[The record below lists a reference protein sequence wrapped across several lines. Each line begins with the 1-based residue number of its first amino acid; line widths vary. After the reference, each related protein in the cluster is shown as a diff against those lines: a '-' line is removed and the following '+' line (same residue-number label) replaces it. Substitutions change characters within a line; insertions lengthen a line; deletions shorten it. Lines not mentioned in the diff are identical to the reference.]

1 MDESVWEK
9 TKKSKVTMVILI
21 SFILL
26 LIICAIISFS
36 IYSGTSNVQS
46 YFNNIEADSSIYNEV
61 SNQVAIN
68 KKLSDISNNDG
79 YTIDNAY
86 TETNPYGISPLSG
99 IIIFQTKNDEQIKV
113 YINNKYV
120 TTTDSSKKHI
130 IPIYGLLSNYDNTVR
145 VESSLTSQDYIFK
158 TSEVSVDYPLTI
170 NQSSQITNDIYITVD
185 SYTKKISGW
194 DSEGNLRY
202 YLDAP
207 NSMDVEFL
215 DNNHFLIG
223 VPQGSNRDQYIGFV
237 EMDYLGKI
245 YNYYTLKNGYSFDF
259 QILKDGTIMVP
270 GGDIPVYFTKQ
281 MITSINPKDGSV
293 TDSLNIY
300 DIVKNIDPDF
310 ADKYLGPSAI
320 RNGFYYDE
328 DSHNLVVSFRNIN
341 TIWCFDYQNKTL
353 KWVLTDPSNPLFKN
367 DVWKDYLVTVDTGR
381 YPLGQHSPQLI
392 DGNLF
397 YFNNGIDRYKLNE
410 LNEDDT
416 VTNYKNN
423 YSDVEL
429 LHIDET
435 THQATTLYTYDSD
448 KKYLS
453 IKYGYSRILDNNHKL
468 IDYGYILK
476 DSYRNSKNSLKES
489 EKGVD
494 NIYSKIIELD
504 SDDNIVFEAT
514 SEEGKYRVF
523 KHSLYNETTEN
534 IDINKLNIFNTISS
548 DSLTESNYKKIDI
561 NDSIEWINS
570 LEFTKNTFT
579 TDYNFKEDDSIKLY
593 FMNKAGKIYILNYKD
608 SSNSTINRIFNV
620 SLPSGYYALF
630 IDVNGTLYK
639 TNKVYKW

>member
-1 MDESVWEK
+1 MDENVWEK
-9 TKKSKVTMVILI
+9 TKNSKITMVIIIL
-21 SFILL
+21 FILL
-26 LIICAIISFS
+26 LVICGVISIS

-46 YFNNIEADSSIYNEV
+46 YFNNIEASSSIYSEV
-61 SNQVAIN
+61 SNQTSIN

-79 YTIDNAY
+79 YTLGNAY

-145 VESSLTSQDYIFK
+145 VESSSESQDYIFK
-158 TSEVSVDYPLTI
+158 TSEVNVDYPLTI
-170 NQSSQITNDIYITVD
+170 NKSTEITNDIYLTVD
-185 SYTKKISGW
+185 SYTRKISGW
-194 DSEGNLRY
+194 DTEGSLRF

-207 NSMDVEFL
+207 NSMDIEFL

-223 VPQGSNRDQYIGFV
+223 VPQGTYRDQYIGFV

-270 GGDIPVYFTKQ
+270 GGDTPVYFTKQ

-293 TDSLNIY
+293 VDSLNIY

-310 ADKYLGPSAI
+310 NEKYLGPSAI

-328 DSHNLVVSFRNIN
+328 DSHDLVVSFRNIN

-353 KWVLTDPSNPLFKN
+353 KWVLTDPTNELFQS
-367 DVWKDYLVTVDTGR
+367 DVWKNYLITVDTGR

-435 THQATTLYTYDSD
+435 THQATNLYTYDAD

-468 IDYGYILK
+468 IDFGYILK
-476 DSYRNSKNSLKES
+476 DSYRNTKNSLKET

-504 SDDNIVFEAT
+504 NNNNIIFEAT

-523 KHSLYNETTEN
+523 KHSIYNETTEN
-534 IDINKLNIFNTISS
+534 IDLNTLNIINTIPNDNLS
-548 DSLTESNYKKIDI
+548 ESNYKKINI

-593 FMNKAGKIYILNYKD
+593 FMNKAGKIYILDYKD
-608 SSNSTINRIFNV
+608 SNNKNINRIFNV

-639 TNKVYKW
+639 TNKVYTW